1 MVNLSGCKAR
11 DPEAMVFCL
20 RDKSEEEILAINQVG
35 KIVWLGESGLQD
47 LGLSVLTTGT
57 SLLGLVLF

>member
-1 MVNLSGCKAR
+1 MVL
-11 DPEAMVFCL
+11 CL

-35 KIVWLGESGLQD
+35 KIVWLGESGDQD

-57 SLLGLVLF
+57 S